1 MTFEEVSDSPFS
13 LNVDIFARFA
23 HGMKVKGELTLR
35 CLPVD
40 KETSNEN
47 DNKEA
52 SSTARKILST
62 QLLEGHWSGKLD
74 LKVCGVTEEKHQKI
88 KLIAEVT
95 ERGSFLSAKTVKEW
109 DLFNPGF
116 ELIPLKPAFTRNTR
130 RMLIYLRRRFLI
142 EGDAE
147 LTTQCISEERSL
159 NGLNHSLIQRLGT
172 IAEIKL
178 TLDAYLILLSTSETL
193 VLPLLDGFDKFDL
206 SLIEINQNK
215 VEYIEGEFIEAIIHN
230 VTGRNFNYA
239 LICGNGRE
247 LASVGPIKDGRV
259 RVQITEQMGT
269 GACVLYVYGSNGKIQ
284 KWLWICTLFL
294 KGLDIV
300 LRSDYGI
307 IIPNENVTV
316 GVPINITLRS
326 QPNSLATLH
335 IYDSRLDAL
344 IKQSVSSTS
353 NNQLWTFSE
362 FLNPEPGEHYFENFI
377 WFSNVLELS
386 KLFAKRKEICQ
397 NAGKLAPQCPVEGT
411 EQISNAHIQPSSKTR
426 IPISASRFSTECLR
440 EIQGECERQK
450 TIRESANGF
459 LTEKSQ
465 NNQQQNAW
473 PIKTSGNDNQLMW
486 MLNKKSYVQNVQ
498 EASNNVEMDDLKAN

>member
-1 MTFEEVSDSPFS
+1 
-13 LNVDIFARFA
+13 
-23 HGMKVKGELTLR
+23 
-35 CLPVD
+35 
-40 KETSNEN
+40 
-47 DNKEA
+47 
-52 SSTARKILST
+52 
-62 QLLEGHWSGKLD
+62 
-74 LKVCGVTEEKHQKI
+74 
-88 KLIAEVT
+88 
-95 ERGSFLSAKTVKEW
+95 
-109 DLFNPGF
+109 
-116 ELIPLKPAFTRNTR
+116 
-130 RMLIYLRRRFLI
+130 LRRRFLI

-172 IAEIKL
+172 IAEIKI
-178 TLDAYLILLSTSETL
+178 DIRCISYIIKARRKLINGGFSTSETL

-269 GACVLYVYGSNGKIQ
+269 GACVLYVYGSNGKNSEMVVDMHLIS
-284 KWLWICTLFL
+284 KRPGYCP
-294 KGLDIV
+294 K
-300 LRSDYGI
+300 DYGI

-498 EASNNVEMDDLKAN
+498 ETSNNVEMDDLKAT